1 MFDHKM
7 RTMIVFQGLMILL
20 CIQQG
25 TSQECAANGDC
36 DSHERWYVSFLFS
49 FQFQTLKLT
58 ILTFFILNLAAHG
71 EMKGNGMYNA
81 VRV

>member
-1 MFDHKM
+1 ML
-7 RTMIVFQGLMILL
+7 QGLMLIL

-25 TSQECAANGDC
+25 TSQECGANGDC

-58 ILTFFILNLAAHG
+58 ILTFFILHPAARG
-71 EMKGNGMYNA
+71 KTKENGMYKA
-81 VRV
+81 VRIENKC